1 MTKRISNLQIEKALK
16 ELNDQGIDEN
26 FVSVFPAKRMNRF
39 IDYKTIISE
48 KKRKVSLYH
57 SEHQ

>member
-26 FVSVFPAKRMNRF
+26 FVSVFPANRMNRF

-48 KKRKVSLYH
+48 KKMESIPL
-57 SEHQ
+57 S